1 MNLIATVLNHT
12 KPTSILMKE
21 SLIKALT
28 DGLHG
33 KNTHVTPK
41 KALEGLDPTN
51 AKIKP
56 DNNYHS
62 CWESLHHI
70 VVWQEAI
77 IMAIEGNSVDW
88 KDISKNHNWPTDDY
102 LSDNTNF
109 QKLVLKFENGLKQ
122 AERLFK
128 TIDLHKPMPDWDN
141 APIIQS
147 IIVLLQH
154 NSYHL
159 GQIMAVRKILGF

>member
-1 MNLIATVLNHT
+1 
-12 KPTSILMKE
+12 
-21 SLIKALT
+21 
-28 DGLHG
+28 
-33 KNTHVTPK
+33 
-41 KALEGLDPTN
+41 
-51 AKIKP
+51 
-56 DNNYHS
+56 
-62 CWESLHHI
+62 
-70 VVWQEAI
+70 
-77 IMAIEGNSVDW
+77 MAIEGNSVDW